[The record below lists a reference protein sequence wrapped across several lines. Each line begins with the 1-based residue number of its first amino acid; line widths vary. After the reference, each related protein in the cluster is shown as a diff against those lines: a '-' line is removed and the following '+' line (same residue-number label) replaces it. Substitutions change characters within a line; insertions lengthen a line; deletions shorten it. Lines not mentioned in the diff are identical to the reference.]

1 MDIKILGVRI
11 NNIDMSETIAKINEF
26 FDNDKLNYIYTPN
39 PEIVMRAG
47 RDDEFKEI
55 INSASLNLC
64 DGIGLMIASKLKK
77 KPLKSRV
84 TGYDTSIK
92 ILELMNEKG
101 LSLFLLGAK
110 PGIAE
115 KAIEKINH
123 DYPNIV
129 VAGYNNGYFKGSHN
143 GNASCDEEEAL
154 IKKINDSKADAIFVG
169 MGAGYQEKFIYYNKD
184 KIKSRL
190 AIANGGVIDVLAGNV
205 KIAPAFIRKIGM
217 EWLYRLI
224 KEPKRFKRQL
234 DIPRFLM
241 KIIFTKNAVGYINW
255 NRRLIWTLN
264 KRQ

>member
-1 MDIKILGVRI
+1 MLMNVKILGVRI
-11 NNIDMSETIAKINEF
+11 NNVDMDETMNKIDGYFASDE
-26 FDNDKLNYIYTPN
+26 LNYIYTPN

-47 RDDEFKEI
+47 RDEEFKKI

-64 DGIGLMIASKLKK
+64 DGIGLIIASKLKK

-92 ILELMNEKG
+92 ILELMNEKH

-115 KAIEKINH
+115 KAIEKINN

-129 VAGYNNGYFKGSHN
+129 IAGYNNGYFNGSHN
-143 GNASCDEEEAL
+143 GHASCDEEEAL
-154 IKKINDSKADAIFVG
+154 IQKINDSKTDAIFVG

-184 KIKSRL
+184 KLKTKL

-205 KIAPAFIRKIGM
+205 KIAPAFIRNIGM

-234 DIPRFLM
+234 DIPKFLM
-241 KIIFTKNAVGYINW
+241 KIIFTKNAVEYID
-255 NRRLIWTLN
+255 
-264 KRQ
+264 KEK

>member
-11 NNIDMSETIAKINEF
+11 NNIDMDEAMAKIDGYFASDE
-26 FDNDKLNYIYTPN
+26 LNYIYTPN

-47 RDDEFKEI
+47 RDEEFKKI

-92 ILELMNEKG
+92 ILELMNERH

-115 KAIEKINH
+115 KAIERINN

-129 VAGYNNGYFKGSHN
+129 IAGYNNGYFNGSHN
-143 GNASCDEEEAL
+143 GHASSNEEEAL
-154 IKKINDSKADAIFVG
+154 IQKINDSKADAIFVG

-184 KIKSRL
+184 KLKTKL

-234 DIPRFLM
+234 DIPKFLM
-241 KIIFTKNAVGYINW
+241 KIIFTKNAVEYID
-255 NRRLIWTLN
+255 
-264 KRQ
+264 KE

>member
-11 NNIDMSETIAKINEF
+11 NNIDMDEAMAKIDGYFASDE
-26 FDNDKLNYIYTPN
+26 LNYIYTPN

-47 RDDEFKEI
+47 RDEEFKKI

-92 ILELMNEKG
+92 ILELMNEKH

-115 KAIEKINH
+115 KAIEKINN

-129 VAGYNNGYFKGSHN
+129 IAGFNNGYFNGSHN
-143 GNASCDEEEAL
+143 GHASCDEEETL
-154 IKKINDSKADAIFVG
+154 IQKINDSKADAIFVG

-184 KIKSRL
+184 KLKTKL

-205 KIAPAFIRKIGM
+205 KIAPTFIRKIGM
-217 EWLYRLI
+217 EWLYRLV

-234 DIPRFLM
+234 DIPKFLM
-241 KIIFTKNAVGYINW
+241 KIIFTKNAVEYID
-255 NRRLIWTLN
+255 
-264 KRQ
+264 KEK

>member
-11 NNIDMSETIAKINEF
+11 NNIDMDEAMAKIDGF
-26 FDNDKLNYIYTPN
+26 FESDELNYIYTPN

-47 RDDEFKEI
+47 RDEEFKKI

-115 KAIEKINH
+115 KAIERINH

-129 VAGYNNGYFKGSHN
+129 IAGYNNGYFNGSHN
-143 GNASCDEEEAL
+143 GHTSCDEEEAL
-154 IKKINDSKADAIFVG
+154 IQKINDSKADAIFVG
-169 MGAGYQEKFIYYNKD
+169 MGAGYQEKFIYNNKD
-184 KIKSRL
+184 KLNTKL

-205 KIAPAFIRKIGM
+205 KIAPAFIRNIGM

-234 DIPRFLM
+234 DIPKFLM
-241 KIIFTKNAVGYINW
+241 KIIFTKNAVEYID
-255 NRRLIWTLN
+255 
-264 KRQ
+264 KEK

>member
-11 NNIDMSETIAKINEF
+11 NNIDMNQTLDYVHDYLESE
-26 FDNDKLNYIYTPN
+26 KLEYIFTPN
-39 PEIVMRAG
+39 PEIVMRAN
-47 RDDEFKEI
+47 RDEEFKAI
-55 INSASLNLC
+55 LNSASLNLC

-77 KPLKSRV
+77 KPLKTRV

-92 ILELMNEKG
+92 ILEIMNEKR

-115 KAIEKINH
+115 KAIEKINA

-129 VAGYNNGYFKGSHN
+129 IAGYNNGYFKGSHN
-143 GNASCDEEEAL
+143 GNASCNEEENL
-154 IKKINDSKADAIFVG
+154 IKKINDSKADVLFVG
-169 MGAGYQEKFIYYNKD
+169 MGAGYQEKFIYYNRDKL
-184 KIKSRL
+184 KIKL

-205 KIAPAFIRKIGM
+205 KVAPQFIRKIGF

-234 DIPRFLM
+234 DIPKFLM
-241 KIIFTKNAVGYINW
+241 KIIFTKNAVEYID
-255 NRRLIWTLN
+255 REI
-264 KRQ
+264 

>member
-11 NNIDMSETIAKINEF
+11 NNVDMDETMNKIDGF
-26 FDNDKLNYIYTPN
+26 FDSDELNYIYTPN

-47 RDDEFKEI
+47 RNEEFKKI

-115 KAIEKINH
+115 KAIERINR
-123 DYPNIV
+123 DYPNIII
-129 VAGYNNGYFKGSHN
+129 AGYNNGYFNGSHN
-143 GNASCDEEEAL
+143 GHASSDEEEAL
-154 IKKINDSKADAIFVG
+154 IQKINDSKADAIFVG
-169 MGAGYQEKFIYYNKD
+169 MGAGYQEKFIYYNKN
-184 KIKSRL
+184 KLKTKL

-234 DIPRFLM
+234 DIPKFLM
-241 KIIFTKNAVGYINW
+241 KIIFTKNAVEYID
-255 NRRLIWTLN
+255 
-264 KRQ
+264 KEK

>member
-1 MDIKILGVRI
+1 MDIKILGVKI
-11 NNIDMSETIAKINEF
+11 NNIDMDETMAKIDGYFASDE
-26 FDNDKLNYIYTPN
+26 LNYIYTPN

-47 RDDEFKEI
+47 RDEEFKKI

-64 DGIGLMIASKLKK
+64 DGIGLIIASKLKK
-77 KPLKSRV
+77 KPLKLRV

-92 ILELMNEKG
+92 ILELMNEKH

-115 KAIEKINH
+115 KAIEKINN

-129 VAGYNNGYFKGSHN
+129 IAGYNNGYFNGSHN
-143 GNASCDEEEAL
+143 GHASCDEEEAL
-154 IKKINDSKADAIFVG
+154 IQKINDSKTDAIFVG

-184 KIKSRL
+184 KLKTKL

-205 KIAPAFIRKIGM
+205 KIAPSFIRKIGM

-234 DIPRFLM
+234 DIPKFLM
-241 KIIFTKNAVGYINW
+241 KIIFTKNAVEYID
-255 NRRLIWTLN
+255 
-264 KRQ
+264 KEK

>member
-11 NNIDMSETIAKINEF
+11 NNLDMDETMTKIDVF
-26 FDNDKLNYIYTPN
+26 LDKDELNYIYTPN

-47 RDDEFKEI
+47 RDEEFKKI

-77 KPLKSRV
+77 RPLKSRV

-92 ILELMNEKG
+92 ILELMNERH

-115 KAIEKINH
+115 KAIERINH

-129 VAGYNNGYFKGSHN
+129 IAGYNNGYFNGSHN
-143 GNASCDEEEAL
+143 GHASCDEEEAL
-154 IKKINDSKADAIFVG
+154 IQKINDSKADAIFVG

-184 KIKSRL
+184 KLKTKL

-205 KIAPAFIRKIGM
+205 KIAPTFIRKIGM

-234 DIPRFLM
+234 DIPKFLM
-241 KIIFTKNAVGYINW
+241 KIIFTKNAVEYID
-255 NRRLIWTLN
+255 
-264 KRQ
+264 KEK

>member
-11 NNIDMSETIAKINEF
+11 NNIDMDEAMAKIDGF
-26 FDNDKLNYIYTPN
+26 FESDELNYIYTPN

-47 RDDEFKEI
+47 RDEEFKKI

-92 ILELMNEKG
+92 ILELMNERH

-115 KAIEKINH
+115 KAIERINN

-129 VAGYNNGYFKGSHN
+129 IAGYNNGYFNGSHN
-143 GNASCDEEEAL
+143 GHASSNEEEAL
-154 IKKINDSKADAIFVG
+154 IQKINDSKADAIFVG

-184 KIKSRL
+184 KLKTKL

-234 DIPRFLM
+234 DIPKFLM
-241 KIIFTKNAVGYINW
+241 KIIFTKNAVEYID
-255 NRRLIWTLN
+255 
-264 KRQ
+264 KE

>member
-11 NNIDMSETIAKINEF
+11 NNVDMDETMNKIDGF
-26 FDNDKLNYIYTPN
+26 FDSDELNYIYTPN

-47 RDDEFKEI
+47 RDEEFKKI

-92 ILELMNEKG
+92 ILELMNERH

-115 KAIEKINH
+115 KAIERINH

-129 VAGYNNGYFKGSHN
+129 IAGYNNGYFNGSHN
-143 GNASCDEEEAL
+143 GHASCDEEEAL
-154 IKKINDSKADAIFVG
+154 IQKINDSKADAIFVG

-184 KIKSRL
+184 KLKTKL

-217 EWLYRLI
+217 EWLYRLV

-234 DIPRFLM
+234 DIPKFLM
-241 KIIFTKNAVGYINW
+241 KIIFTKNAVECID
-255 NRRLIWTLN
+255 
-264 KRQ
+264 KEK

>member
-11 NNIDMSETIAKINEF
+11 NNVDMDETMNKIGGF
-26 FDNDKLNYIYTPN
+26 FDNDELNYIYTPN

-47 RDDEFKEI
+47 RDEEFKKI

-92 ILELMNEKG
+92 ILELMNERH

-115 KAIEKINH
+115 KAIERINH
-123 DYPNIV
+123 DYPNIII
-129 VAGYNNGYFKGSHN
+129 AGYNNGYFNGSHN
-143 GNASCDEEEAL
+143 GHASCDEEEVL
-154 IKKINDSKADAIFVG
+154 IQKINDSKADAIFVG

-184 KIKSRL
+184 KLKTKL

-205 KIAPAFIRKIGM
+205 KIAPAFIRKIGI

-234 DIPRFLM
+234 DIPKFLM
-241 KIIFTKNAVGYINW
+241 KIIFTKNAVEYID
-255 NRRLIWTLN
+255 
-264 KRQ
+264 KEK

>member
-1 MDIKILGVRI
+1 MLMDIKILGVRI
-11 NNIDMSETIAKINEF
+11 NNIDMDEAMKKIDGF
-26 FDNDKLNYIYTPN
+26 FASDELNYIYTPN

-47 RDDEFKEI
+47 RDEEFKKI

-64 DGIGLMIASKLKK
+64 DGIGLIIASKLKK

-92 ILELMNEKG
+92 ILELMNEKH

-115 KAIEKINH
+115 KAIEKINN

-129 VAGYNNGYFKGSHN
+129 IAGYNNGYFNGSHN
-143 GNASCDEEEAL
+143 GHASCDEEEAL
-154 IKKINDSKADAIFVG
+154 IQKINDSKTDAIFVG

-184 KIKSRL
+184 KLKTKL

-234 DIPRFLM
+234 DIPKFLM
-241 KIIFTKNAVGYINW
+241 KIIFTKNAVEYID
-255 NRRLIWTLN
+255 
-264 KRQ
+264 KE

>member
-1 MDIKILGVRI
+1 MDISILGVRI
-11 NNIDMSETIAKINEF
+11 NNIDMNEAMGRIKEF
-26 FDNDKLNYIYTPN
+26 FAHSEVNYIYTPN

-47 RDDEFKEI
+47 RDEEFKTI
-55 INSASLNLC
+55 INSSSLNLC
-64 DGIGLMIASKLKK
+64 DGIGLIIASKLKK

-92 ILELMNEKG
+92 ILELMNEKH

-115 KAIEKINH
+115 KAIERIKK

-129 VAGYNNGYFKGSHN
+129 IAGFNNGYFKGSHN
-143 GNASCDEEEAL
+143 GYASCEEEQVL
-154 IKKINDSKADAIFVG
+154 IQKINDSNADAIFVG

-184 KIKSRL
+184 KINTKL

-224 KEPKRFKRQL
+224 KEPKRLKRQM
-234 DIPRFLM
+234 DIPKFLI
-241 KIIFTKNAVGYINW
+241 KIIFTKNAVEYID
-255 NRRLIWTLN
+255 
-264 KRQ
+264 

>member
-1 MDIKILGVRI
+1 MDVKILGVRI
-11 NNIDMSETIAKINEF
+11 NNVDMDETMNKIGGF
-26 FDNDKLNYIYTPN
+26 FDKDELNYIYTPN

-47 RDDEFKEI
+47 RDEEFKKI

-92 ILELMNEKG
+92 ILELMNEKC

-115 KAIEKINH
+115 KAIERINN

-129 VAGYNNGYFKGSHN
+129 IAGYNNGYFNGSHN
-143 GNASCDEEEAL
+143 GHASSDEEEAL
-154 IKKINDSKADAIFVG
+154 IQKINDSKADAIFVG

-184 KIKSRL
+184 KLKTKL

-205 KIAPAFIRKIGM
+205 KIAPSFIRKIGM

-234 DIPRFLM
+234 DIPKFLM
-241 KIIFTKNAVGYINW
+241 KIIFTKNAVEYID
-255 NRRLIWTLN
+255 
-264 KRQ
+264 KE

>member
-11 NNIDMSETIAKINEF
+11 NNVDMDQTMNKIGEF
-26 FDNDKLNYIYTPN
+26 FNNDELNYIYTPN

-47 RDDEFKEI
+47 RDEEFKKI

-92 ILELMNEKG
+92 ILELMNEKH

-115 KAIEKINH
+115 KAIEKINN

-129 VAGYNNGYFKGSHN
+129 IAGYNNGYFNGSHN
-143 GNASCDEEEAL
+143 DHASCDEEEAL
-154 IKKINDSKADAIFVG
+154 IQKINDSKTDAIFVG

-184 KIKSRL
+184 KLKSKL

-234 DIPRFLM
+234 DIPKFLM
-241 KIIFTKNAVGYINW
+241 KIIFTKNAVEYID
-255 NRRLIWTLN
+255 
-264 KRQ
+264 KE

>member
-11 NNIDMSETIAKINEF
+11 NNIDMDEAMKKIDGF
-26 FDNDKLNYIYTPN
+26 FASDELNYIYTPN

-47 RDDEFKEI
+47 RDEEFKKI

-92 ILELMNEKG
+92 ILELMNEEG

-115 KAIEKINH
+115 KAIERINH

-129 VAGYNNGYFKGSHN
+129 IAGYSNGYFNGSHN
-143 GNASCDEEEAL
+143 GHASSDEEEVL
-154 IKKINDSKADAIFVG
+154 IQKINDSKADAIFVG

-184 KIKSRL
+184 KLKTKL

-205 KIAPAFIRKIGM
+205 KIAPSFIRKIGM

-234 DIPRFLM
+234 DIPKFLM
-241 KIIFTKNAVGYINW
+241 KIIFTKNAVEYID
-255 NRRLIWTLN
+255 
-264 KRQ
+264 KEK

>member
-11 NNIDMSETIAKINEF
+11 NNVDMDETMNKIDGF
-26 FDNDKLNYIYTPN
+26 FDSDELNYIYTPN

-47 RDDEFKEI
+47 RDEEFKKI

-92 ILELMNEKG
+92 ILELMNERH

-115 KAIEKINH
+115 KAIERINH

-129 VAGYNNGYFKGSHN
+129 IAGYNNGYFNGSHN
-143 GNASCDEEEAL
+143 GHASCDEEEAL
-154 IKKINDSKADAIFVG
+154 IQKINDSKADAIFVG

-184 KIKSRL
+184 KLKTKL

-217 EWLYRLI
+217 EWLYRLV

-234 DIPRFLM
+234 DIPKFLM
-241 KIIFTKNAVGYINW
+241 KIIFTKNAVEHID
-255 NRRLIWTLN
+255 
-264 KRQ
+264 KEK

>member
-11 NNIDMSETIAKINEF
+11 NNVDMDETMNKIDGF
-26 FDNDKLNYIYTPN
+26 FDSDELNYIYTPN

-47 RDDEFKEI
+47 RDEEFKKI

-92 ILELMNEKG
+92 ILELMNERH

-115 KAIEKINH
+115 KAIERINH

-129 VAGYNNGYFKGSHN
+129 IAGYNNGYFNGSHN
-143 GNASCDEEEAL
+143 GHASCDEEESL
-154 IKKINDSKADAIFVG
+154 IQKINDSKADAIFVG

-184 KIKSRL
+184 KLKTKL

-217 EWLYRLI
+217 EWLYRLV

-234 DIPRFLM
+234 DIPKFLM
-241 KIIFTKNAVGYINW
+241 KIIFTKNAVGYID
-255 NRRLIWTLN
+255 
-264 KRQ
+264 KEK

>member
-11 NNIDMSETIAKINEF
+11 NNVDMDETMNKIGEF
-26 FDNDKLNYIYTPN
+26 FDNDELNYIYTPN

-47 RDDEFKEI
+47 RDEEFKKI

-64 DGIGLMIASKLKK
+64 DGIGLIIASKLKK

-92 ILELMNEKG
+92 ILELMNEEG

-115 KAIEKINH
+115 KAIERINH

-129 VAGYNNGYFKGSHN
+129 IAGYSNGYFNGSHN
-143 GNASCDEEEAL
+143 GHASSDEEEVL
-154 IKKINDSKADAIFVG
+154 IQKINDSKTDAIFVG

-184 KIKSRL
+184 KLKTKL

-234 DIPRFLM
+234 DIPKFLM
-241 KIIFTKNAVGYINW
+241 KIIFTKNAVEYID
-255 NRRLIWTLN
+255 
-264 KRQ
+264 KEK

>member
-11 NNIDMSETIAKINEF
+11 NNIDMDEAMAKIDGF
-26 FDNDKLNYIYTPN
+26 FESDELNYIYTPN

-47 RDDEFKEI
+47 RDEEFKKI

-92 ILELMNEKG
+92 ILELMNERH

-115 KAIEKINH
+115 KAIERINN

-129 VAGYNNGYFKGSHN
+129 IAGYNNGYFNGSHN
-143 GNASCDEEEAL
+143 GHASSNEEEAL
-154 IKKINDSKADAIFVG
+154 IQKINDSKADAIFVG

-184 KIKSRL
+184 KLKTKL

-234 DIPRFLM
+234 DIPKFLM
-241 KIIFTKNAVGYINW
+241 KIIFTKNAVEYLS
-255 NRRLIWTLN
+255 LIHI
-264 KRQ
+264 

>member
-11 NNIDMSETIAKINEF
+11 NNVDMDETMNKIGEF
-26 FDNDKLNYIYTPN
+26 FDNDELNYIYTPN

-47 RDDEFKEI
+47 RDEEFKKI

-64 DGIGLMIASKLKK
+64 DGIGLIIASKLKK

-84 TGYDTSIK
+84 TGYDTSIN
-92 ILELMNEKG
+92 ILELMNERH

-115 KAIEKINH
+115 KAIEKINN

-129 VAGYNNGYFKGSHN
+129 ISGYNNGYFNGSHN
-143 GNASCDEEEAL
+143 GHASCDEEEAL
-154 IKKINDSKADAIFVG
+154 IQKINDSKTDAIFVG

-184 KIKSRL
+184 KLKTKL

-205 KIAPAFIRKIGM
+205 KIAPSFIRKIGM

-234 DIPRFLM
+234 DIPKFLM
-241 KIIFTKNAVGYINW
+241 KIIFTKNAVEYID
-255 NRRLIWTLN
+255 
-264 KRQ
+264 KE

>member
-1 MDIKILGVRI
+1 MLMDIKILGVRI
-11 NNIDMSETIAKINEF
+11 NNVDMDETMNKIGEF
-26 FDNDKLNYIYTPN
+26 FDNDELNYIYTPN

-47 RDDEFKEI
+47 RDEEFKKI

-92 ILELMNEKG
+92 ILGLMNERH

-115 KAIEKINH
+115 KAIERINN

-129 VAGYNNGYFKGSHN
+129 IAGYNNGYFNGSHN
-143 GNASCDEEEAL
+143 GHASSDEEEVL
-154 IKKINDSKADAIFVG
+154 IQKINDSKADTIFVG

-184 KIKSRL
+184 KLKTKL

-234 DIPRFLM
+234 DIPKFLM
-241 KIIFTKNAVGYINW
+241 KIIFTKNAVEYID
-255 NRRLIWTLN
+255 
-264 KRQ
+264 KEK

>member
-11 NNIDMSETIAKINEF
+11 NNIDMDEAMKKIDGF
-26 FDNDKLNYIYTPN
+26 FASDELNYIYTPN

-47 RDDEFKEI
+47 RDEEFKKI

-92 ILELMNEKG
+92 ILELMNEKC

-115 KAIEKINH
+115 KAIERINR

-129 VAGYNNGYFKGSHN
+129 IAGYNNGYFNGSHN
-143 GNASCDEEEAL
+143 GHASCDEEEAL
-154 IKKINDSKADAIFVG
+154 IQNINDSKADAIFVG

-184 KIKSRL
+184 KLKTKL

-234 DIPRFLM
+234 DIPKFLM
-241 KIIFTKNAVGYINW
+241 KIIFTKNAVEYID
-255 NRRLIWTLN
+255 
-264 KRQ
+264 KEK

>member
-1 MDIKILGVRI
+1 MNVKILGVRI
-11 NNIDMSETIAKINEF
+11 NNVDMDETMNKIGEF
-26 FDNDKLNYIYTPN
+26 FDNDELNYIYTPN

-47 RDDEFKEI
+47 RDEEFKKI

-92 ILELMNEKG
+92 ILELMNERH

-115 KAIEKINH
+115 KAIEKINN

-129 VAGYNNGYFKGSHN
+129 IAGYNNGYFNGSHN
-143 GNASCDEEEAL
+143 GHASCDEEEAL
-154 IKKINDSKADAIFVG
+154 IQKINDSKTDAIFVG

-184 KIKSRL
+184 KLKSKL

-205 KIAPAFIRKIGM
+205 KIAPSFIRKIGM

-234 DIPRFLM
+234 DIPNF
-241 KIIFTKNAVGYINW
+241 
-255 NRRLIWTLN
+255 
-264 KRQ
+264 

>member
-11 NNIDMSETIAKINEF
+11 NNIDMDEAMAKIDGYFASDE
-26 FDNDKLNYIYTPN
+26 LNYIYTPN
-39 PEIVMRAG
+39 PEIVMRVG
-47 RDDEFKEI
+47 RDEEFKKI

-92 ILELMNEKG
+92 ILELMNEKH

-123 DYPNIV
+123 DYPNIII
-129 VAGYNNGYFKGSHN
+129 AGFNNGYFNGSHN
-143 GNASCDEEEAL
+143 GHASCDEEEAL
-154 IKKINDSKADAIFVG
+154 IQKINDSKADAIFVG

-184 KIKSRL
+184 KLKTKL

-217 EWLYRLI
+217 EWLYRLV

-234 DIPRFLM
+234 DIPKFLM
-241 KIIFTKNAVGYINW
+241 KIIFTKNAVEYID
-255 NRRLIWTLN
+255 
-264 KRQ
+264 KEK

>member
-11 NNIDMSETIAKINEF
+11 NNVDMDETMNKIDGF
-26 FDNDKLNYIYTPN
+26 FDSDELNYIYTQN

-47 RDDEFKEI
+47 RDEEFKKI

-92 ILELMNEKG
+92 ILELMNERH

-115 KAIEKINH
+115 KAIERINH

-129 VAGYNNGYFKGSHN
+129 IAGYNNGYFNGSHN
-143 GNASCDEEEAL
+143 GHASCDEEEAL
-154 IKKINDSKADAIFVG
+154 IQKINDSKADAIFVG

-184 KIKSRL
+184 KLKTKL

-217 EWLYRLI
+217 EWLYRLV

-234 DIPRFLM
+234 DIPKFLM
-241 KIIFTKNAVGYINW
+241 KIIFTKNAVEYID
-255 NRRLIWTLN
+255 
-264 KRQ
+264 KEK

>member
-11 NNIDMSETIAKINEF
+11 NNVDMDETMNKIDGF
-26 FDNDKLNYIYTPN
+26 FDSDELNYIYTPN
-39 PEIVMRAG
+39 PEIGMRAG
-47 RDDEFKEI
+47 RDEEFKKI

-101 LSLFLLGAK
+101 LSIFLLGAK

-115 KAIEKINH
+115 KAIERINH

-129 VAGYNNGYFKGSHN
+129 IAGYNNGYFNGSHN
-143 GNASCDEEEAL
+143 GHASSDEEEAL
-154 IKKINDSKADAIFVG
+154 IQKINDSKADAIFVG

-184 KIKSRL
+184 KLKTKL

-234 DIPRFLM
+234 DVPKFLM
-241 KIIFTKNAVGYINW
+241 KIIFTKNAVEYID
-255 NRRLIWTLN
+255 
-264 KRQ
+264 KEK

>member
-92 ILELMNEKG
+92 ILELMN
-101 LSLFLLGAK
+101 
-110 PGIAE
+110 
-115 KAIEKINH
+115 
-123 DYPNIV
+123 
-129 VAGYNNGYFKGSHN
+129 FKGSHN

-154 IKKINDSKADAIFVG
+154 IKKINDSKVDAIFVG

-184 KIKSRL
+184 KINSRL

-241 KIIFTKNAVGYINW
+241 KIIFTKNAVEYINW

>member
-11 NNIDMSETIAKINEF
+11 NNIDMDEAMAKIDGYFASDE
-26 FDNDKLNYIYTPN
+26 LNYIYTPN

-47 RDDEFKEI
+47 RDEEFKKI

-92 ILELMNEKG
+92 ILELMNEKH

-115 KAIEKINH
+115 KAIERINH
-123 DYPNIV
+123 DYPKIV
-129 VAGYNNGYFKGSHN
+129 IAGFNNGYFNGSHN
-143 GNASCDEEEAL
+143 GHASCDEEEAL
-154 IKKINDSKADAIFVG
+154 IEKINDSKADAIFVG

-184 KIKSRL
+184 KLKTKL

-234 DIPRFLM
+234 DIPKFLM
-241 KIIFTKNAVGYINW
+241 KKIFTKNAVEYID
-255 NRRLIWTLN
+255 
-264 KRQ
+264 KEK

>member
-11 NNIDMSETIAKINEF
+11 NNVDMDETMNKIDGF
-26 FDNDKLNYIYTPN
+26 FDNDELNYIYTPN

-47 RDDEFKEI
+47 RDEEFKKI

-92 ILELMNEKG
+92 ILELMNEKH

-115 KAIEKINH
+115 KAIEKINN

-129 VAGYNNGYFKGSHN
+129 ISGYNNGYFNGSHN
-143 GNASCDEEEAL
+143 GHASCDEEEAL
-154 IKKINDSKADAIFVG
+154 IQKINDSKADAIFVG

-184 KIKSRL
+184 KLKTKL

-217 EWLYRLI
+217 EWLYRLF

-234 DIPRFLM
+234 DIPKFLM
-241 KIIFTKNAVGYINW
+241 KIIFTKNAVEYID
-255 NRRLIWTLN
+255 
-264 KRQ
+264 KEK

>member
-11 NNIDMSETIAKINEF
+11 NNVDMDETMNKIGEF
-26 FDNDKLNYIYTPN
+26 FDNDELNYIYTPN

-47 RDDEFKEI
+47 RDEEFKKI

-64 DGIGLMIASKLKK
+64 DGIGLIIASKLKK

-92 ILELMNEKG
+92 ILELMNERH

-115 KAIEKINH
+115 KAIERINH

-129 VAGYNNGYFKGSHN
+129 IAGYSNGYFNGSHN
-143 GNASCDEEEAL
+143 GHASSDEEEVL
-154 IKKINDSKADAIFVG
+154 IQKINDSKADAIFVG

-184 KIKSRL
+184 KLKTKL

-205 KIAPAFIRKIGM
+205 KIAPSFIRKIGM

-234 DIPRFLM
+234 DIPKFLM
-241 KIIFTKNAVGYINW
+241 KIIFTKNAVEYID
-255 NRRLIWTLN
+255 
-264 KRQ
+264 KEK

>member
-11 NNIDMSETIAKINEF
+11 NNVDMDETMNKIGGF
-26 FDNDKLNYIYTPN
+26 FASDELNYIYTPN

-47 RDDEFKEI
+47 RDEEFKKI

-64 DGIGLMIASKLKK
+64 DGIGLIIASKLKK

-115 KAIEKINH
+115 KAIERINH
-123 DYPNIV
+123 DYSNIV
-129 VAGYNNGYFKGSHN
+129 IAGYNNGYFNGSHN
-143 GNASCDEEEAL
+143 GHASCDEEEAL

-184 KIKSRL
+184 KLKTKL

-205 KIAPAFIRKIGM
+205 KIAPTFIRKIGM

-234 DIPRFLM
+234 DIPKFLM
-241 KIIFTKNAVGYINW
+241 KIIFTKNAVEYID
-255 NRRLIWTLN
+255 
-264 KRQ
+264 KE

>member
-11 NNIDMSETIAKINEF
+11 NNVDMDETMNKIDGF
-26 FDNDKLNYIYTPN
+26 FDNDELNYIYTPN

-47 RDDEFKEI
+47 RDEEFKKI

-92 ILELMNEKG
+92 ILELMNERH

-115 KAIEKINH
+115 KAIERINN

-129 VAGYNNGYFKGSHN
+129 IAGYNNGYFNGSHN
-143 GNASCDEEEAL
+143 GHASSNEEEAL
-154 IKKINDSKADAIFVG
+154 IQKINDSKADAIFVG

-184 KIKSRL
+184 KLKTKL

-234 DIPRFLM
+234 DIPKFLM
-241 KIIFTKNAVGYINW
+241 KIIFTKNAVEYID
-255 NRRLIWTLN
+255 
-264 KRQ
+264 KE

>member
-11 NNIDMSETIAKINEF
+11 NNIDMDEAMAKIDRF
-26 FDNDKLNYIYTPN
+26 FESDELNYIYTPN

-47 RDDEFKEI
+47 RDEEFKKI

-64 DGIGLMIASKLKK
+64 DGIGLIIASKLKK

-92 ILELMNEKG
+92 ILELMNEKH

-115 KAIEKINH
+115 KAIEKINN

-129 VAGYNNGYFKGSHN
+129 IAGYNNGYFNGSHN
-143 GNASCDEEEAL
+143 GHASCDEEEAL
-154 IKKINDSKADAIFVG
+154 IQKINDSKTDAIFVG

-184 KIKSRL
+184 KLKTKL

-205 KIAPAFIRKIGM
+205 KIAPAFIRNIGM

-234 DIPRFLM
+234 DIPKFLM
-241 KIIFTKNAVGYINW
+241 KIIFTKNAVEYID
-255 NRRLIWTLN
+255 
-264 KRQ
+264 KEK

>member
-11 NNIDMSETIAKINEF
+11 NNIDMDEAMAKIGGYFASDE
-26 FDNDKLNYIYTPN
+26 LNYIYTPN

-47 RDDEFKEI
+47 RDEEFKKI

-92 ILELMNEKG
+92 ILELMNEKH

-115 KAIEKINH
+115 KAIEKINN

-129 VAGYNNGYFKGSHN
+129 IAGFNNGYFNGSHN
-143 GNASCDEEEAL
+143 GHASCDEEETL
-154 IKKINDSKADAIFVG
+154 IEKINDSKADAIFVG

-184 KIKSRL
+184 KLKIKL

-234 DIPRFLM
+234 DIPKFLM
-241 KIIFTKNAVGYINW
+241 KIIFTKNAVEYID
-255 NRRLIWTLN
+255 
-264 KRQ
+264 KEK